1 MGSGKI
7 FSVWSMRVGEYCFP
21 STHYKNKALA
31 GQDMLYVSLISTSQ
45 EGTKKGRKGE
55 LMGGEGA

>member
-1 MGSGKI
+1 M
-7 FSVWSMRVGEYCFP
+7 GEYCFP